1 LSSKSP
7 PADNMADTE
16 QRETNGDR
24 MHEKLRRARYCHVCF
39 PPTPATKTDP
49 QQLPLGLKRLER
61 SKWFHGLTMSAHFTA
76 HPELVEGWN
85 DWNDFF
91 YKFGNFIQRI

>member
-1 LSSKSP
+1 
-7 PADNMADTE
+7 MADTE

-49 QQLPLGLKRLER
+49 QQLPLGLERLER
-61 SKWFHGLTMSAHFTA
+61 SKWFDGLTMSAHFTA